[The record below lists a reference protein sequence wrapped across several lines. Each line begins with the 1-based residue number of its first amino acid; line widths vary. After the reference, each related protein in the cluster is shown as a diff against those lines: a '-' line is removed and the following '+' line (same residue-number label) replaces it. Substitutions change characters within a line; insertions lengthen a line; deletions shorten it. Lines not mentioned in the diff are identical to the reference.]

1 MNESREMLQS
11 DADVKAVSNDVTKKN
26 RLKTV
31 KLNFSSHV
39 AFGVNVIISSS
50 LWFVSRI
57 LSDL

>member
-1 MNESREMLQS
+1 MLQS

-50 LWFVSRI
+50 L
-57 LSDL
+57 